1 MLNRN
6 ISAKGAR
13 WPSGVICR
21 NSLLKPHLNFTIYAE
36 TTFCVTHL
44 SFELPSTPVRNTIR
58 SISWFKPST
67 ELRIDDLGIGFTGIV
82 TGSTFRVGDR
92 MYAVNCCSKNSLIC
106 QENLD
111 NLRVSVWELL
121 FKVFSLGD
129 TRRLDNSPRIFG
141 LKLNLSS
148 QSDMHW
154 IFLRSDQ
161 SLSSVCKNWI
171 WAVPL

>member
-1 MLNRN
+1 MFTDLDLLSRN

-44 SFELPSTPVRNTIR
+44 SLELPSTPVRNTIL

-92 MYAVNCCSKNSLIC
+92 MYAVNCFSKKLHTMKISITHGLMF
-106 QENLD
+106 ENCYLKYFHWET
-111 NLRVSVWELL
+111 RVDWSILL
-121 FKVFSLGD
+121 VFLV
-129 TRRLDNSPRIFG
+129 
-141 LKLNLSS
+141 LN
-148 QSDMHW
+148 
-154 IFLRSDQ
+154 
-161 SLSSVCKNWI
+161 
-171 WAVPL
+171 